1 MNVLV
6 ILGHPN
12 TSSFNNAIA
21 NTVVNRLKVLAHT
34 VVYHDLYNENFDAI
48 VKSVELE
55 RKSELEILIQKHCN
69 ELLNA
74 DAIIIIHPNWWGQP
88 PAILKGWIDRVIR
101 PGIAYRFLEGDSGEG
116 VPIGLLKAKFA
127 IVINTSDTE
136 EKREKDLFG
145 DPLETIWKNCIF
157 NFCGVTNFHRKTFRT
172 IVNSTLEQRQLWLN
186 ETENL
191 IDQLFKLA

>member
-69 ELLNA
+69 ELQNA

-101 PGIAYRFLEGDSGEG
+101 PGVAYRFLEGDSGEG

-145 DPLETIWKNCIF
+145 YPLETIWKNCIF
-157 NFCGVTNFHRKTFRT
+157 NFCGVTNFHRKTFRA

-186 ETENL
+186 ETKNL